1 MNESNDN
8 NKRLKMRD
16 EFACM
21 NDGLGI
27 EFVNPIFTPDVPKNK
42 SGASGFIRMIERGLM
57 RQIPGEP
64 FIPFILLEDDV
75 SFLHQFSFNMPP
87 SAVPPS
93 AGVVAEMNGLL
104 SPEDRLLSAST
115 TCAMRKGVSMDPNIN
130 NEIDVPDDADILY
143 IGISCCSMNADSFE
157 YANYYESVQSYPSL
171 VRVKNMLASH
181 GIIICS
187 PLGASAMQR
196 TMMETWFSD
205 RPWDVPMAYIQ
216 PYYHVYALRKPL
228 VYQNAAKGGDE
239 SCTIIMLEGDGIT
252 LPFEYINCDLATIVL
267 PDKRLV

>member
-1 MNESNDN
+1 MKFEIQKIPAFCLTCFTDSDYNND

-21 NDGLGI
+21 NNGLGL

-75 SFLHQFSFNMPP
+75 SFL
-87 SAVPPS
+87 
-93 AGVVAEMNGLL
+93 
-104 SPEDRLLSAST
+104 ST
-115 TCAMRKGVSMDPNIN
+115 DPNNN

-143 IGISCCSMNADSFE
+143 IGISCCSMNANSFE
-157 YANYYESVQSYPSL
+157 YANYYESVPSYPSL

-267 PDKRLV
+267 PDKSLV

>member
-1 MNESNDN
+1 MRFEIQKIPAFCLTCFTDSYCN

-21 NDGLGI
+21 NNGLGI

-75 SFLHQFSFNMPP
+75 SFL
-87 SAVPPS
+87 
-93 AGVVAEMNGLL
+93 
-104 SPEDRLLSAST
+104 
-115 TCAMRKGVSMDPNIN
+115 SMDPNNN

-143 IGISCCSMNADSFE
+143 IGISCCSMNANSFE
-157 YANYYESVQSYPSL
+157 YANYYESVPSYPSL

-267 PDKRLV
+267 PDKSLV

>member
-1 MNESNDN
+1 
-8 NKRLKMRD
+8 
-16 EFACM
+16 M

-75 SFLHQFSFNMPP
+75 SFL
-87 SAVPPS
+87 
-93 AGVVAEMNGLL
+93 
-104 SPEDRLLSAST
+104 ST
-115 TCAMRKGVSMDPNIN
+115 DPNNN

-143 IGISCCSMNADSFE
+143 IGISCCSMNTDSFE
-157 YANYYESVQSYPSL
+157 YANYYESVLSYPSL

-239 SCTIIMLEGDGIT
+239 SCTIIMLEGEGIT

-267 PDKRLV
+267 PDKSLV

>member
-1 MNESNDN
+1 MRLEIQKIPAFCLTCFTDRDCNKKDD
-8 NKRLKMRD
+8 NKRLKMRY

-21 NDGLGI
+21 NNGLGI
-27 EFVNPIFTPDVPKNK
+27 EFVNPIFTPYLPKNK
-42 SGASGFIRMIERGLM
+42 SGASGFIHMIERGLM

-75 SFLHQFSFNMPP
+75 SFL
-87 SAVPPS
+87 
-93 AGVVAEMNGLL
+93 
-104 SPEDRLLSAST
+104 ST
-115 TCAMRKGVSMDPNIN
+115 DPNN
-130 NEIDVPDDADILY
+130 NNNNNNDIEIPDDADILY

-157 YANYYESVQSYPSL
+157 YANYYDSVLSYPYL
-171 VRVKNMLASH
+171 IRVKNMLASH
-181 GIIICS
+181 GLIICS
-187 PLGASAMQR
+187 ALGASAMQR

-239 SCTIIMLEGDGIT
+239 SCTRIILEGDGKC
-252 LPFEYINCDLATIVL
+252 LPFEYINCELATIVL
-267 PDKRLV
+267 PNKSLV